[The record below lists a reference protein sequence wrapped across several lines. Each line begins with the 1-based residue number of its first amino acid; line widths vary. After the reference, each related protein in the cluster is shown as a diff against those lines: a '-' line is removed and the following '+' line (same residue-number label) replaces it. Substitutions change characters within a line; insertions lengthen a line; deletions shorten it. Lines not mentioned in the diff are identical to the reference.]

1 MTDECK
7 QLGLQSLTM
16 FNHIREKSPVTVG
29 QINEVK
35 QQFKKVCDLAATLS
49 NGQGTV
55 EVIGNLVEME
65 LLSMDKAIEEAA
77 NRIQV
82 IILYILLCHN

>member
-35 QQFKKVCDLAATLS
+35 LQFKKVCELAATLS
-49 NGQGTV
+49 NVQGNV
-55 EVIGNLVEME
+55 EVIGNLVETE
-65 LLSMDKAIEEAA
+65 LFSMDKAIEEAA

-82 IILYILLCHN
+82 TVLYILL

>member
-1 MTDECK
+1 M
-7 QLGLQSLTM
+7 
-16 FNHIREKSPVTVG
+16 G

-35 QQFKKVCDLAATLS
+35 QHFKKVCEIAITLS
-49 NGQGTV
+49 TIQGNV
-55 EVIGNLVEME
+55 EVIGSLVETE

-82 IILYILLCHN
+82 IVFYILVSYIFK

>member
-1 MTDECK
+1 
-7 QLGLQSLTM
+7 M
-16 FNHIREKSPVTVG
+16 FNHIRDKSPVTMG

-35 QQFKKVCDLAATLS
+35 QHFKKVCEIATTLS
-49 NGQGTV
+49 TIQGNV
-55 EVIGNLVEME
+55 EVIGSLVETE

-82 IILYILLCHN
+82 IVFYILVYILIIIAKFH